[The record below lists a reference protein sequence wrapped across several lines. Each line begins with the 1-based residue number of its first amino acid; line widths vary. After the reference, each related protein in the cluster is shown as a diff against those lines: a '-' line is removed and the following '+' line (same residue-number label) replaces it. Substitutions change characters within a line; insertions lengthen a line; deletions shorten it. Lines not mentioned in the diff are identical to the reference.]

1 MSECGRTDI
10 VTTVDGRELLF
21 RCDREGWDH
30 PGRHHATN
38 VEGVELFWSR
48 SGEARAAS
56 QERPQTGREPKHTEG
71 QGEMCDPDCP
81 HWSARWEQHD
91 DSCECHI
98 GICADCGCTNEAR
111 AAPQER
117 PQPKLDR
124 LRLLLGAYLSTE
136 QYEECRDLLD
146 ASQERPPI
154 DVHHEHWRFFADHPL
169 PWKLSDTSAG
179 FAVEDANHEVLWRFD
194 HYNRADVERFVA
206 SLNDVVSIEEGPYI
220 RGYNRGW
227 EDAERPPIDVE
238 RLLKLVLLEAAH
250 YNVFQGKVA
259 HTNLRMIVDAARDSA
274 TRLSGS
280 VGE

>member
-154 DVHHEHWRFFADHPL
+154 DVE
-169 PWKLSDTSAG
+169 
-179 FAVEDANHEVLWRFD
+179 
-194 HYNRADVERFVA
+194 
-206 SLNDVVSIEEGPYI
+206 
-220 RGYNRGW
+220 
-227 EDAERPPIDVE
+227 
-238 RLLKLVLLEAAH
+238 LLEAIE
-250 YNVFQGKVA
+250 NVLYSDSMDPDD
-259 HTNLRMIVDAARDSA
+259 HLHWSHLRSLVKDRRS
-274 TRLSGS
+274 RLSGS